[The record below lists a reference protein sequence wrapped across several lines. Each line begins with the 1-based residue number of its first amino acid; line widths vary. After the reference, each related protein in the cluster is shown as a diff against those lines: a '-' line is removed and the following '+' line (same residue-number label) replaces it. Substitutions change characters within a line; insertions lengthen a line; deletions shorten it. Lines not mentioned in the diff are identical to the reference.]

1 MNKIK
6 DFFYKRNDV
15 MIVLI
20 ILIAAGLLIYNRIGV
35 IMEYPEKLAEQNAAN
50 KAEQMIDDAQDAQDV
65 QDSDKK
71 SDKDSEKS
79 DD

>member
-35 IMEYPEKLAEQNAAN
+35 IMEYPDKLAAQNAAN
-50 KAEQMIDDAQDAQDV
+50 KAEQMIDEAQDAQDA
-65 QDSDKK
+65 DKSGSDKEG
-71 SDKDSEKS
+71 DKENE
-79 DD
+79 